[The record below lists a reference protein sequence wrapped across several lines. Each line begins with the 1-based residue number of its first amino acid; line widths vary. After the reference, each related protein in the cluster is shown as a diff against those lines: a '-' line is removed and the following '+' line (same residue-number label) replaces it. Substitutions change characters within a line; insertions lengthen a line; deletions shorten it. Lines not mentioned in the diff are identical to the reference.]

1 MSEIISSITNEI
13 LAMNWLEL
21 IAVIA
26 SLAYVVLAGKS
37 NIWCWPAAF
46 IASGL
51 YCYIF
56 LNVNLF
62 MDSALQVYYIAMA
75 VYGWLQWR
83 QIAISLDDDEGTPVI
98 HDEHPNDVAP
108 IVSWPLFRHL
118 KMISALSLV
127 SLVLGYVMENYTQAD
142 FAYLD
147 TFTTVF
153 SVYATYL
160 IAIRLLE
167 TWLYWVVIDI
177 AGLYIYS
184 EKSLNLTMLLFA
196 GYTVLAAWA
205 YWQWRTLY
213 QQQQQAGYLE
223 QQVS

>member
-1 MSEIISSITNEI
+1 MSELFNSIANEV

-26 SLAYVVLAGKS
+26 SLAYVILAGKS
-37 NIWCWPAAF
+37 NIWCWPAAML
-46 IASGL
+46 ASGI

-56 LNVNLF
+56 LDVNLF

-83 QIAISLDDDEGTPVI
+83 QIAFSLDDEEATVI
-98 HDEHPNDVAP
+98 EDEHPDDVAP
-108 IVSWPLFRHL
+108 VQSWPLQLHFKL
-118 KMISALSLV
+118 IAVLSLV

-213 QQQQQAGYLE
+213 QQQQQAGYLA
-223 QQVS
+223 QQAG

>member
-37 NIWCWPAAF
+37 NIWCWPAA
-46 IASGL
+46 IVSSSL
-51 YCYIF
+51 YCYI
-56 LNVNLF
+56 LLDVNLF
-62 MDSALQVYYIAMA
+62 MDSVLQVYYIAMA
-75 VYGWLQWR
+75 VYGWAQWR
-83 QIAISLDDDEGTPVI
+83 QIGLLDDDKSTSSRNANS
-98 HDEHPNDVAP
+98 DEIAP
-108 IVSWPLFRHL
+108 LQSWPAMLHFKL
-118 KMISALSLV
+118 IAILSLV
-127 SLVLGYVMENYTQAD
+127 SLVIGYVMENYTQAD

-167 TWLYWVVIDI
+167 TWLYWIVIDI
-177 AGLYIYS
+177 VGLYIYN

-205 YWQWRTLY
+205 YWQWRALY
-213 QQQQQAGYLE
+213 QQQQQVGNLAQQAG
-223 QQVS
+223 

>member
-1 MSEIISSITNEI
+1 MSDTMSAIAQEI

-26 SLAYVVLAGKS
+26 SLAYVLLAGKS
-37 NIWCWPAAF
+37 NIWCWPAAI
-46 IASGL
+46 IASGI

-56 LNVNLF
+56 LDINLF

-75 VYGWLQWR
+75 VYGWAQWR
-83 QIAISLDDDEGTPVI
+83 QIKLGLDDSDDSMVQTSASE
-98 HDEHPNDVAP
+98 EVAP
-108 IVSWPLFRHL
+108 VQSWPLALHL
-118 KMISALSLV
+118 KMISALSLA
-127 SLVLGYVMENYTQAD
+127 SLILGYVMENYTQAD

-167 TWLYWVVIDI
+167 TWLYWIAIDI
-177 AGLYIYS
+177 AGIYIYS

-196 GYTVLAAWA
+196 GYTLLAAWA

-213 QQQQQAGYLE
+213 LQQQVGYRQQPT
-223 QQVS
+223 S